1 MWAVYAS
8 LASIAI
14 GLYYLGNQAAKVS
27 STVFM
32 VYRGVMP
39 ILFLLPV
46 LPFVS
51 LPAAWPFYVVCLV
64 QGGVISFV
72 DMRNFR
78 AMRVWGA
85 ETISS
90 IHPFCVGIVFFVWLL
105 LNPGGLIAYGREP
118 LRFLTVAA
126 ALGTV
131 IFSVSGYRGD
141 RRGRKA
147 LRYMVPYLL
156 FCAAC
161 DTLNK
166 TAMSFLRPHE
176 LVSGSCLY
184 ILITAVVICIVNFS
198 FYFRGGGKLKALWE
212 RQNVKCALVMVPL
225 VLSMVFKN
233 FAMFA
238 TPNPSYVTATMY
250 LYVIWVFAAGAVLRF
265 FGRNIPAL
273 RISLRRVLLLLAAV
287 VVLIL
292 FGR

>member
-64 QGGVISFV
+64 QGGGISFV

-90 IHPFCVGIVFFVWLL
+90 IHPFFVCIVVFVWLL
-105 LNPGGLIAYGREP
+105 LNPGGLIAYSR
-118 LRFLTVAA
+118 
-126 ALGTV
+126 
-131 IFSVSGYRGD
+131 
-141 RRGRKA
+141 
-147 LRYMVPYLL
+147 
-156 FCAAC
+156 
-161 DTLNK
+161 
-166 TAMSFLRPHE
+166 
-176 LVSGSCLY
+176 
-184 ILITAVVICIVNFS
+184 
-198 FYFRGGGKLKALWE
+198 
-212 RQNVKCALVMVPL
+212 
-225 VLSMVFKN
+225 
-233 FAMFA
+233 
-238 TPNPSYVTATMY
+238 
-250 LYVIWVFAAGAVLRF
+250 
-265 FGRNIPAL
+265 
-273 RISLRRVLLLLAAV
+273 
-287 VVLIL
+287 
-292 FGR
+292 

>member
-131 IFSVSGYRGD
+131 IFSVSSYRGD

-176 LVSGSCLY
+176 LVSGSCLLY
-184 ILITAVVICIVNFS
+184 PDH
-198 FYFRGGGKLKALWE
+198 RGCHLHRQFFFLLPRRRKVKGALGTPE
-212 RQNVKCALVMVPL
+212 RKV
-225 VLSMVFKN
+225 
-233 FAMFA
+233 
-238 TPNPSYVTATMY
+238 
-250 LYVIWVFAAGAVLRF
+250 
-265 FGRNIPAL
+265 
-273 RISLRRVLLLLAAV
+273 RVGNGSVGFVHGL
-287 VVLIL
+287 
-292 FGR
+292 

>member
-131 IFSVSGYRGD
+131 IFSVSSYR
-141 RRGRKA
+141 A
-147 LRYMVPYLL
+147 
-156 FCAAC
+156 
-161 DTLNK
+161 T
-166 TAMSFLRPHE
+166 
-176 LVSGSCLY
+176 
-184 ILITAVVICIVNFS
+184 
-198 FYFRGGGKLKALWE
+198 GGGV
-212 RQNVKCALVMVPL
+212 RHCAIWCLICCFAPL
-225 VLSMVFKN
+225 
-233 FAMFA
+233 A
-238 TPNPSYVTATMY
+238 
-250 LYVIWVFAAGAVLRF
+250 
-265 FGRNIPAL
+265 IP
-273 RISLRRVLLLLAAV
+273 
-287 VVLIL
+287 
-292 FGR
+292 